1 MADYREPFPSLGP
14 ADIIRLKVRA
24 IFARQTAAKYPTR
37 NTELQAWLA
46 AQAVLCCEKP
56 ADLVLP

>member
-1 MADYREPFPSLGP
+1 MDPDKPMPTFGP
-14 ADIIRLKVRA
+14 ADQLALKARA
-24 IFARQTAAKYPTR
+24 IFARQTAAKYPTP

>member
-1 MADYREPFPSLGP
+1 MTDPFPSLGP
-14 ADIIRLKVRA
+14 ASIMRLKVRA
-24 IFARQTAAKYPTR
+24 IFARLTAEKYPTP

-46 AQAVLCCEKP
+46 AQAARCCEKP

>member
-1 MADYREPFPSLGP
+1 MDPEQPIPSFGP
-14 ADIIRLKVRA
+14 ASILRLQMRA
-24 IFARQTAAKYPTR
+24 IFARLTAEKYPTP

-46 AQAVLCCEKP
+46 VQAARCCVKP

>member
-1 MADYREPFPSLGP
+1 MDPEQPIPSFGP
-14 ADIIRLKVRA
+14 ATILRMKMRA
-24 IFARQTAAKYPTR
+24 IFARFTAAKYPTP

-46 AQAVLCCEKP
+46 SQAALFCDAP